1 VAKIVINQTML
12 SGYRFY
18 LAPLQGFT
26 DFVYRRCH
34 HQLFGIVDE
43 YYIPYIALGPAQKIR
58 NSQLRDLLPEN
69 NVGVPVVPQV
79 LCANSDELKQLASL
93 VQQMGYSK
101 INLNLGCPY
110 PMATKRGRG
119 TGLLENPGQLRQV
132 LDALFADFD
141 FQVSVKFR
149 SGLANEQAIRN
160 QLKLLQD
167 YPFEQLIFHPRTAK
181 QLYKGSANRPLFA
194 ELSSTLEKPMVYNGD
209 IQSIDDLNE
218 IKADVPA
225 QNEWMIGRGLLS
237 DPLLI
242 HRLKGQAFEEQE
254 ELDLMREFHQLI
266 LDAYRST
273 FQDDGQVLMK
283 MKQFWSY
290 FANRFS
296 NPSKTYKPIKKATKL
311 AKFLEVYPAA
321 FQ

>member
-1 VAKIVINQTML
+1 ML
-12 SGYRFY
+12 SDHRFY

-34 HQLFGIVDE
+34 HEFFGIVDE
-43 YYIPYIALGPAQKIR
+43 YYIPYIALGPGQKIR

-69 NVGVPVVPQV
+69 NAGVPVVPQV
-79 LCANSDELKQLASL
+79 LCSNAGELRKLAGD
-93 VQQMGYSK
+93 VKQMGYSK

-119 TGLLENPGQLRQV
+119 TGLLENSEQLTQV
-132 LDALFADFD
+132 LDTLFSAFD

-149 SGLANEQAIRN
+149 SGLVDEQTIRERV
-160 QLKLLQD
+160 QLLQK
-167 YPFEQLIFHPRTAK
+167 YPFEQWIFHPRTAK
-181 QLYKGSANRPLFA
+181 QLYKGVANRRLFA

-209 IQSIDDLNE
+209 IQSARDLDE
-218 IKADVPA
+218 IKDLVPG
-225 QNEWMIGRGLLS
+225 QNAWMIGRGLLS

-242 HRLKGQAFEEQE
+242 HRIKGQAFDERE
-254 ELDLMREFHQLI
+254 ELNLMREFHQCVFE
-266 LDAYRST
+266 AYRSA

-290 FANRFS
+290 FALRFS
-296 NPSKTYKPIKKATKL
+296 NPSKTYRPIKKASKL
-311 AKFLEVYPAA
+311 AKFIEVFPAA
-321 FQ
+321 FHHS